1 LEIAGFFIFYN
12 FLQDIDQMQ
21 ELCSVAARLT
31 PGYIMADLSLLVRE
45 TALEAHRG
53 TDRNWLK
60 SMYSMLAKMKPAT
73 LRGGL
78 GVVTT
83 EPMSMDQIGG
93 LTEIKMKLKTVIE
106 WPLLYPSAFQRMGIL
121 RPKGL

>member
-1 LEIAGFFIFYN
+1 
-12 FLQDIDQMQ
+12 MQ
-21 ELCSVAARLT
+21 ELCLVAARLT

-45 TALEAHRG
+45 TALEVSRG

-60 SMYSMLAKMKPAT
+60 SVYSTLAKMKPAT

-83 EPMSMDQIGG
+83 DPMSMDQIGG
-93 LTEIKMKLKTVIE
+93 LTDIKMKLKAVIE
-106 WPLLYPSAFQRMGIL
+106 WPLLYPSAFQRMGIP
-121 RPKGL
+121 RPKG